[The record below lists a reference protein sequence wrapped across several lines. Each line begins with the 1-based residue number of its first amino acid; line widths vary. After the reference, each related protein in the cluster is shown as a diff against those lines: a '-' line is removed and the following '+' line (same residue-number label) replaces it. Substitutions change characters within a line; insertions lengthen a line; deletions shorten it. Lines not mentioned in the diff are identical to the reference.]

1 MEWNRKI
8 FEAAWRLSIL
18 ALPWQ
23 TRFFWDAQIVGW
35 PWEQG
40 RVSIYLS
47 WIPMLVAILF
57 GFFQAKKD
65 LPLKFRQ
72 NLFWLIAALAAC
84 SVLALPSPNT
94 AAVQWWVQI
103 MLLIVFFITLLRTEV
118 PFKKV
123 VFWFVIALI
132 PHALLAVWQ
141 YVSQAVVGSSWL
153 GMSSQNPATPGV
165 SVVQTAT
172 GRFLRAYGGFP
183 HPNILGGWM
192 AVGLLTTV
200 FLSLTRVGE
209 RSQAYAW
216 GIEGLFT
223 VALFYSFSRSA
234 WLAAVVGLLV
244 FGFLS
249 FLRKRESR
257 KIDLNQ
263 SDGSPLSAPSLRGDD
278 RTKLLINI
286 LIPIA
291 IFSVFAFINRDL
303 VLTRADFSP
312 LAHSMGEGGV
322 RARLEQKSIVTRVQ
336 SLKDGLDVFKS
347 KWLFGTGPNTELPVL
362 VRLKNIQ
369 TSSAP
374 LEPPHMV
381 WLMILVN
388 FGIAGTIAIFGFG
401 IYFVLKLIK
410 RWPSLDPQGRI
421 LIITLSSFYF
431 IVSSLDHY
439 PWSLWAGQS
448 FSLMIL
454 YFMIA
459 YSTVERP
466 NLAN

>member
-8 FEAAWRLSIL
+8 FEIAWRLSIL

-84 SVLALPSPNT
+84 SVLALPSPNA

-103 MLLIVFFITLLRTEV
+103 MLLIVFFITLLRLEV
-118 PFKKV
+118 SIKKFA
-123 VFWFVIALI
+123 FWFAISLI

-141 YVSQAVVGSSWL
+141 YVSQSVVGSSWL

-192 AVGLLTTV
+192 AVGLLTIV

-223 VALFYSFSRSA
+223 LALFFSFSRSA
-234 WLAAVVGLLV
+234 WMAAAIGILV
-244 FGFLS
+244 FGALS
-249 FLRKRESR
+249 FMRNRESR
-257 KIDLNQ
+257 NKNLI
-263 SDGSPLSAPSLRGDD
+263 LSLF
-278 RTKLLINI
+278 
-286 LIPIA
+286 IPIA

-303 VLTRADFSP
+303 VLTRADQAS
-312 LAHSMGEGGV
+312 
-322 RARLEQKSIVTRVQ
+322 RLEQKSIVTRVQ
-336 SLKDGLDVFKS
+336 GLKDGLDVFKS

-362 VRLKNIQ
+362 VRLENIQ

-388 FGIAGTIAIFGFG
+388 FGIAGTIAILGFF
-401 IYFVLKLIK
+401 IFLFLKLIK
-410 RWPSLDPQGRI
+410 RWQSLDPTNRVLIPTLTVCYLI
-421 LIITLSSFYF
+421 LG
-431 IVSSLDHY
+431 SLDHY
-439 PWSLWAGQS
+439 PWSFWSGQV
-448 FSLMIL
+448 LTLYVIIL
-454 YFMIA
+454 LYE
-459 YSTVERP
+459 VE
-466 NLAN
+466 